1 MVDSFNSSISVKNN
15 NTNELRQRIRTI
27 CQNIVENHTKWEAA
41 QLRGITLCSIIES
54 LKKPALED
62 NKSSSDAAAK
72 PLYPIELKTPCA
84 KLKVISTIFEDVI
97 DNASESTRQLEAI
110 KRLAQVQDNVKDL
123 DALKL
128 KTWSISNVIKH
139 VIKLLDA
146 YKQELELKLSVM
158 ENIAHSRSYEELVLH
173 CCVWQYPC
181 YVNDDIKVIVAS
193 LAQECEPNLT
203 KTK

>member
-1 MVDSFNSSISVKNN
+1 MVDSFNSSISNKSH
-15 NTNELRQRIRTI
+15 NTIELRQRIRTI

-41 QLRGITLCSIIES
+41 QLRGTTLCSIIES

-62 NKSSSDAAAK
+62 KSSSVATAM
-72 PLYPIELKTPCA
+72 PLYPIELKMPCS
-84 KLKVISTIFEDVI
+84 KLKVITSIFEDVI

-110 KRLAQVQDNVKDL
+110 RRLAQIQDNFSDSDV
-123 DALKL
+123 LKL
-128 KTWSISNVIKH
+128 KTWTISNVIKH
-139 VIKLLDA
+139 VIQLLDA

-158 ENIAHSRSYEELVLH
+158 ENIAHSRSSEELVLH
-173 CCVWQYPC
+173 SCVWQFPC
-181 YVNDDIKVIVAS
+181 FVNDDIKVILAG